1 VPFHYY
7 LSQKVFEIQ
16 KACQPGHRNL
26 VYFLQMGGYS
36 DHLLL
41 VPGLMLQ
48 YLVPTQIHVLAIG
61 NYYHCIVNAKEKA
74 LSQVCNKV

>member
-1 VPFHYY
+1 
-7 LSQKVFEIQ
+7 
-16 KACQPGHRNL
+16 
-26 VYFLQMGGYS
+26 MGGYG

-41 VPGLMLQ
+41 VPGLILQ
-48 YLVPTQIHVLAIG
+48 YLVPTQIHVLEIG